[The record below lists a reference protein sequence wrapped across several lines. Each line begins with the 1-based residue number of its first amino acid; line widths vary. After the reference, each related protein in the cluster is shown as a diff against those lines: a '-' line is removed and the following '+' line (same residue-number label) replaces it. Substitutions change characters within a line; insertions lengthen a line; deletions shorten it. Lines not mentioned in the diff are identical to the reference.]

1 MKRRD
6 VLTSALGLTAG
17 AMSSN
22 WFSPWVRAA
31 AAADPGA
38 VAKDRYFIFCYFGGG
53 WDVLLSL
60 DPRDPVEFG
69 ASTVEQTRIYAGYEL
84 LQNGPM
90 TPIIETACGPMGYF
104 TGDLFTQHSDKI
116 AVVRGINMETLS
128 HDGGQKRF
136 TTGKAPSGT
145 QARGSAA
152 ATWLASKLGAA
163 DIIPNLV
170 SQAMT
175 FNADQPAYASGIKV
189 ANVRDLLRAV
199 RPTDPQLTPAVAAQL
214 HAVLQET
221 SQCPEAL
228 KSTFQQ
234 NAALSRGKATEMVAG
249 GIDSAFDFL
258 ANKPEMLAVRDHYG
272 FGNNLNTGAARAAMA
287 ARAIMNGVSRCVS
300 VNVTGGL
307 DTHDDSWT
315 RNQGPRQMS
324 GFNAIARMVED
335 LESNEYGNT
344 GLSWM
349 DHTTIVAY
357 SEFSRTPRV
366 NMRTGRDHW
375 LVSSSMIMGPDIQGG
390 QVIGRSSD
398 VGMEAVQCDLAT
410 GQPSTDG
417 VILKPEH
424 ILQTLF
430 KTVNITDDPA
440 DLRVDP
446 IAALLK

>member
-6 VLTSALGLTAG
+6 VLTSALGLAAG
-17 AMSSN
+17 AIATN
-22 WFSPWVRAA
+22 GFSPWVRAA
-31 AAADPGA
+31 MAANPGTP
-38 VAKDRYFIFCYFGGG
+38 AKDRYFIFCYFGGG

-60 DPRDPVEFG
+60 DPRDPIQFG
-69 ASTVEQTRIYAGYEL
+69 ASNVEQTRIHAGYEL

-90 TPIIETACGPMGYF
+90 APIVDTACGPMGYY
-104 TGDLFTQHSDKI
+104 TGDLFTQHGDKI

-170 SQAMT
+170 SGGMT

-199 RPTDPQLTPAVAAQL
+199 RPNDPELSPAVAAQL
-214 HAVLQET
+214 NAVLNET
-221 SQCPEAL
+221 ALCPEAL

-234 NAALSRGKATEMVAG
+234 DAALSRSKSAEMVEG
-249 GIDSAFDFL
+249 GIDTAFDFL
-258 ANKPEMLAVRDHYG
+258 ANKPEMIALRDHYG
-272 FGNNLNTGAARAAMA
+272 FGNNLGTGAARAAMA
-287 ARAIMNGVSRCVS
+287 ARAIMSGVSRCVT
-300 VNVTGGL
+300 VNVAGGL
-307 DTHDDSWT
+307 DTHDDGWT
-315 RNQGPRQMS
+315 RTQGPRQMD

-335 LESNEYGNT
+335 LEATEYGNT

-375 LVSSSMIMGPDIQGG
+375 LVSSSMVMGPDIQGG

-398 VGMEAVQCDLAT
+398 VGMEAVQTDLAT
-410 GQPSTDG
+410 GQPSAEG

-430 KTVNITDDPA
+430 STVNITDDPA

-446 IAALLK
+446 IGALLK